1 MHFQKTDSIVL
12 MIGER
17 KNELGGSVYYS
28 LYNELGAHIPKP
40 NLDEVKNQ
48 IFAITDC
55 VDKGLILS
63 CHDISDGGMATA
75 VSEMTINGGIG
86 CKVNMDTA
94 LSPAKAL
101 FSETGGFIVETSQE
115 NVTEV
120 QSVFSDHGLDALE
133 IGVTGGEL
141 VNINESVNVLVSEV
155 KEAWT
160 NGLRD
165 KL

>member
-1 MHFQKTDSIVL
+1 MNISKVIS
-12 MIGER
+12 
-17 KNELGGSVYYS
+17 KYS
-28 LYNELGAHIPKP
+28 K
-40 NLDEVKNQ
+40 
-48 IFAITDC
+48 
-55 VDKGLILS
+55 
-63 CHDISDGGMATA
+63 
-75 VSEMTINGGIG
+75 
-86 CKVNMDTA
+86 
-94 LSPAKAL
+94 
-101 FSETGGFIVETSQE
+101 E
-115 NVTEV
+115 NVTKV

>member
-1 MHFQKTDSIVL
+1 
-12 MIGER
+12 
-17 KNELGGSVYYS
+17 
-28 LYNELGAHIPKP
+28 
-40 NLDEVKNQ
+40 
-48 IFAITDC
+48 
-55 VDKGLILS
+55 
-63 CHDISDGGMATA
+63 
-75 VSEMTINGGIG
+75 
-86 CKVNMDTA
+86 MDTA